1 MAIFKAI
8 TGTSGGIGYA
18 TPQKLEDYL
27 KYETNARGKIQLD
40 EFGEP
45 VKRSEHVTAI
55 NATSDMFSEDCRMI
69 GARFNTCNKF
79 LSLKYKHYVQG
90 FPPEDNELMTRD
102 KCHALGVELANTVW
116 PDFPV
121 LVVSHFEQAVDG
133 TEHYHWHN
141 HFIVYNCAVTDGHKI
156 DTKKDALNCQKRF
169 VAMQAEG
176 NGLTL
181 RGLVLTP
188 DGLIQGS
195 MRRDKIDRAERY
207 IEKRGRAKGEITFMT
222 QKAELRLAISTAA
235 AKTRTVDEFSEYLQS
250 VYGVKTKF
258 TRGAISYQHPDRTNE
273 KNSWIRGNTL
283 GEAYTKEGVI
293 NAINKQRN
301 RTSDLLGSAEGRY
314 ERTAEYTER
323 RNVPSS
329 NEEATGRRP
338 AISDDVAAERYER
351 ILARHREL
359 LGASDENTERN
370 VRKSDEQRR
379 NDTFSR
385 AGSSELKRDTNNGN
399 ANTDKSDKQQDSNR
413 SGVKV

>member
-27 KYETNARGKIQLD
+27 KYETNALGRIKLN
-40 EFGEP
+40 ELGEP
-45 VKRSEHVTAI
+45 VKRSEHITAI
-55 NATSDMFSEDCRMI
+55 NASSDIFSEDCR
-69 GARFNTCNKF
+69 ALSASFNTCNDF

-90 FPPEDNELMTRD
+90 FPPEDNTLMSRD
-102 KCHALGVELANTVW
+102 KCHALGVELAKTVW

-156 DTKKDALNCQKRF
+156 NTKKDALNCQKRF
-169 VAMQAEG
+169 VAMQAQG
-176 NGLTL
+176 NGLTA

-207 IEKRGRAKGEITFMT
+207 IDKRGRVSDGQTFMT

-235 AKTRTVDEFSEYLQS
+235 AKTRNFEEFKSFLLS
-250 VYGVKTKF
+250 VYGVETKL
-258 TRGAISYQHPDRTNE
+258 TRGAVSYQHPDRANE
-273 KNSWIRGNTL
+273 KNSWIRGNNL

-293 NAINKQRN
+293 DAINKQRN
-301 RTSDLLGSAEGRY
+301 RTADFIGASAGDA
-314 ERTAEYTER
+314 ERTAEHSKR
-323 RNVPSS
+323 GNVPSS
-329 NEEATGRRP
+329 NGEAEKRRP
-338 AISDDVAAERYER
+338 IVDDNVAKERYER

-359 LGASDENTERN
+359 LGISEEQSGRNNGKPASTG
-370 VRKSDEQRR
+370 R
-379 NDTFSR
+379 NDIDGGAESAR
-385 AGSSELKRDTNNGN
+385 LKRDTNSGNGN
-399 ANTDKSDKQQDSNR
+399 TDTSDKQQDGSR
-413 SGVKV
+413 GSVKI

>member
-1 MAIFKAI
+1 
-8 TGTSGGIGYA
+8 
-18 TPQKLEDYL
+18 
-27 KYETNARGKIQLD
+27 
-40 EFGEP
+40 
-45 VKRSEHVTAI
+45 
-55 NATSDMFSEDCRMI
+55 
-69 GARFNTCNKF
+69 
-79 LSLKYKHYVQG
+79 
-90 FPPEDNELMTRD
+90 MTRD

-133 TEHYHWHN
+133 TDNYHWHN

-176 NGLTL
+176 NGLTS

-301 RTSDLLGSAEGRY
+301 RTSDLLGSAEERY
-314 ERTAEYTER
+314 ERTAEYAER

-329 NEEATGRRP
+329 NEEAAGRRP

-385 AGSSELKRDTNNGN
+385 AGSSERQDRAQRLHHSRRRKEIQDVHGELRRVLRRPDRERTHRDPQPHRSHLRGKACQDRGADPFQKRSRHPGHHPLGRAD
-399 ANTDKSDKQQDSNR
+399 R
-413 SGVKV
+413 